1 MTIMKKLFML
11 TAIAMASAFAGSA
24 QTVVNNPGNTS
35 YFGFRAS
42 LDIPCPGDVKVGDF
56 KNEIYKNGI
65 GFSAGFIYNI
75 PVVANFYIE
84 PGVSYYYNA
93 TGFKDVKIG
102 NINIKDEAMEHASV
116 RQMGVRIPLMFGY
129 HFDFTPDVNLA
140 IFTGPE
146 LDVGISSDSY
156 LTSKS
161 VGALPKFHTAPSN
174 YGDHAIGFKR
184 NRVDCSW
191 KFGVGFNFVKN
202 YYVGIEG
209 AVGLADRANGDNI
222 SFHENRVGVTLGYN
236 FK

>member
-1 MTIMKKLFML
+1 MKKLFML

-146 LDVGISSDSY
+146 LEVGISSDSY

>member
-11 TAIAMASAFAGSA
+11 TAIAMASTFAGSA

-42 LDIPCPGDVKVGDF
+42 LDIPCPGDVKVGDI
-56 KNEIYKNGI
+56 KSDIYKNGI

-93 TGFKDVKIG
+93 TGFKDVKVG
-102 NINIKDEAMEHASV
+102 DINISEGTMEHASV
-116 RQMGVRIPLMFGY
+116 RQMGMRVPLMFGY

-146 LDVGISSDSY
+146 LDVGISSDTY
-156 LTSKS
+156 LTGKGLLSS
-161 VGALPKFHTAPSN
+161 FHRAPSN
-174 YGDHAIGFKR
+174 YSDRAIGFKR

-209 AVGLADRANGDNI
+209 AVGLADRAKGDNI

>member
-1 MTIMKKLFML
+1 
-11 TAIAMASAFAGSA
+11 MASAFAGSA

>member
-1 MTIMKKLFML
+1 M
-11 TAIAMASAFAGSA
+11 
-24 QTVVNNPGNTS
+24 
-35 YFGFRAS
+35 
-42 LDIPCPGDVKVGDF
+42 
-56 KNEIYKNGI
+56 
-65 GFSAGFIYNI
+65 
-75 PVVANFYIE
+75 
-84 PGVSYYYNA
+84 SYYYNA

-102 NINIKDEAMEHASV
+102 DINIKEEAMEHASV
-116 RQMGVRIPLMFGY
+116 RQMGLRVPVMFGY

-146 LDVGISSDSY
+146 LEVGLSSDTY

-209 AVGLADRANGDNI
+209 AVGLADRAKGDNI